1 MMGYYM
7 CLCVCVSIYLQVNGI
22 YCVSS
27 YTFLVAIHYIYTAVN
42 NQVPTYNTLY
52 TAVTNQVPTYN
63 ALYTAVTNQVATYGT
78 VILERG
84 SGGHGHLF
92 VQTSTLFTPVC
103 DHTFGM
109 REGDVACRQMGYTR
123 AISVVKNS

>member
-1 MMGYYM
+1 MSLPS
-7 CLCVCVSIYLQVNGI
+7 CLH
-22 YCVSS
+22 
-27 YTFLVAIHYIYTAVN
+27 TIHCINAAVT

-63 ALYTAVTNQVATYGT
+63 TLYIAVTNQVATYGT
-78 VILERG
+78 AILESG

-92 VQTSTLFTPVC
+92 VQTSTVFTPVC